1 MDRLDRLLKDEVYR
15 GYLDKNAA
23 AEMDRKFCRHTFQ
36 HMVDVA
42 RIAYILLLETGDI
55 RRFMEEN
62 DFNLRL
68 AREVIYTAALLH
80 DIGRWKEYAAG
91 EDHAKAGAVL
101 AQELLLKTGFSEAET
116 EIITR
121 GIREHRRLP
130 EQKSLLGKYLHKA
143 DRLSRQCTRCEA
155 AGECYK
161 IAQME
166 TGRIE
171 LVY

>member
-1 MDRLDRLLKDEVYR
+1 MDRLDRLLKDELYR

-23 AEMDRKFCRHTFQ
+23 AEKNRKFCRHDFQ
-36 HMVDVA
+36 HLVDVA
-42 RIAYILLLETGDI
+42 RIAYILLLETGEI
-55 RRFMEEN
+55 RSFMEEN

-68 AREVIYTAALLH
+68 AREIIYTAALLH

-91 EDHAKAGAVL
+91 EDHAKTGAVL
-101 AQELLLKTGFSEAET
+101 AEELLQKTGFNEKET

-130 EQKSLLGKYLHKA
+130 EEKSLLGKYLHKA

-155 AGECYK
+155 ADECYK